1 MWAEPGRA
9 QETGLESGVLARPV
23 LGAIEHGG
31 QHNQVRQGLGGTSW
45 GSPQCLCGCEPEH
58 SAPLTQHPPP
68 PPPLSWR
75 AVFLLS
81 ALTVQSVTLPTHQ
94 SQDSQLWSVISRLQG
109 RVRYSGQEGRE
120 APLCLLWDLP
130 ARWTQPGTACSPPG
144 RGGGASMLTA
154 AGVRASNRG
163 PGPACSH
170 LDLHLRL
177 DGESLPIPWS
187 VSLFCSA
194 WIFPLATERAP
205 ARAFPRQIPQPLPRV
220 LLPCFPLLFS
230 FNYFNFF
237 FNMYKPYFHKKRN
250 KQITKVFVFEKTNPK
265 PAS

>member
-1 MWAEPGRA
+1 MEDNIIRSDRAWGEP
-9 QETGLESGVLARPV
+9 
-23 LGAIEHGG
+23 LGDH
-31 QHNQVRQGLGGTSW
+31 
-45 GSPQCLCGCEPEH
+45 P
-58 SAPLTQHPPP
+58 SACAAVSLSTQHLSPSTPVPAPPP
-68 PPPLSWR
+68 WR

-109 RVRYSGQEGRE
+109 RARYSGQEGRE

-220 LLPCFPLLFS
+220 LRPCFPLLFS